1 MSNEYTITGLL
12 ATIACLLEG
21 GGGEGACCTK
31 EPIEAAVTSLYFDV
45 AAIDPPVVAAIPAG
59 TSGYAVQ
66 VYVGSAEV
74 NLATLPQGA
83 SVNTFTQSF
92 GDQPVTYPLIPYTI
106 NPGTQARIDYV
117 IVP

>member
-1 MSNEYTITGLL
+1 MANEDTLL
-12 ATIACLLEG
+12 GQLHIIACLLSG

-31 EPIEAAVTSLYFDV
+31 DPIEAQVESLYFDIP
-45 AAIDPPVVAAIPAG
+45 AIDPPFVSSIPAG

-83 SVNTFTQSF
+83 SVNTFSQSF
-92 GDQPVTYPLIPYTI
+92 GDQQVTYPSIPYTI